1 MLRLVRV
8 LRLRAQELCGSR
20 GVVVLGS
27 PVPHKPTVSVD
38 VKQHFNQRSEAA
50 GAEASQVQYPV
61 VHPRD

>member
-1 MLRLVRV
+1 MEV
-8 LRLRAQELCGSR
+8 E
-20 GVVVLGS
+20 VVVLGS
-27 PVPHKPTVSVD
+27 PVPHKPTVSMD